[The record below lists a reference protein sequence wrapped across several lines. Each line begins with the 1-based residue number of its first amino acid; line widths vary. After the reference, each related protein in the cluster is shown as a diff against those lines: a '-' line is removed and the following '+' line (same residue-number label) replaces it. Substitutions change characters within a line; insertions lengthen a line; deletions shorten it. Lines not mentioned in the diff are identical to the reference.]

1 VKRWLATQLRR
12 LLVWLGEESDLDLH
26 ARTLGMVR
34 LPPRRGT
41 VIELVQDLERTVA
54 ACLPAGANWKL
65 EWDLKDTITIHLN
78 HRPTE
83 QEREMLRKGTKR

>member
-1 VKRWLATQLRR
+1 VDWREQRGALWSSPEGEAVKHIH
-12 LLVWLGEESDLDLH
+12 DF
-26 ARTLGMVR
+26 
-34 LPPRRGT
+34 
-41 VIELVQDLERTVA
+41 IELVQDLERTVA